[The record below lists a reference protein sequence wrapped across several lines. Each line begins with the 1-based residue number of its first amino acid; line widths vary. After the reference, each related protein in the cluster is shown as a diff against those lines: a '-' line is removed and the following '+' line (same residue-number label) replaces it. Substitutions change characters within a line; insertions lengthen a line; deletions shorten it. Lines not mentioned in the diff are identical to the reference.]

1 MDWLLSGQLHMK
13 VSKEIGSQRKHQIEH
28 DCGLLLIDIIIV
40 IQKNLS
46 TPSKGQ
52 IVNIPH
58 IAVTD
63 SN

>member
-46 TPSKGQ
+46 TPSKG
-52 IVNIPH
+52 
-58 IAVTD
+58 
-63 SN
+63 